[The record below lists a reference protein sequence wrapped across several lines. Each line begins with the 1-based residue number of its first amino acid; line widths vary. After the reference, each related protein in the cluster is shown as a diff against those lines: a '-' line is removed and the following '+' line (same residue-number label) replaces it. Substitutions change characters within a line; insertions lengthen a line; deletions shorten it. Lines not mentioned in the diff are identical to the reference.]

1 MDSSGPWDC
10 RGSGRNTC
18 AVWSLRDCVKV
29 CLQPNDIYLCP
40 TLKQTTKM
48 GELKNVLSEVHLKDE
63 CVGEM
68 RSWTLSQVPPQ
79 FTFQSKSGYFYSIQ
93 PHHKCTFLSSQ
104 QWSTLDTVLFIKRSF
119 QRRSTPVPCWPGAHM
134 KKLSY
139 EGDSLNTTQLQ
150 HFCDLSDC
158 SACTSFSFISTTVP
172 YLDKG
177 SSCICISQEHN
188 QALLFDTQLKT
199 FSLAPPTLH
208 SKWQL
213 RFISCLQLAMSFRQ
227 ALKEP
232 LCLLYWT
239 VQVFGHKCVLHP
251 WIIMHIN

>member
-1 MDSSGPWDC
+1 MQNNRLTLQTD
-10 RGSGRNTC
+10 RQKRNKPSTWTHQGLGTAEVVAGTPALFDLLERVC
-18 AVWSLRDCVKV
+18 GKV

-139 EGDSLNTTQLQ
+139 EGDSLNSTQRS
-150 HFCDLSDC
+150 CN
-158 SACTSFSFISTTVP
+158 ISVTCLIVQ
-172 YLDKG
+172 LV
-177 SSCICISQEHN
+177 
-188 QALLFDTQLKT
+188 LLLVSYQQQYHIWT
-199 FSLAPPTLH
+199 
-208 SKWQL
+208 
-213 RFISCLQLAMSFRQ
+213 
-227 ALKEP
+227 KEVLVFAYP
-232 LCLLYWT
+232 RSTIRLFYWT
-239 VQVFGHKCVLHP
+239 HS
-251 WIIMHIN
+251 

>member
-18 AVWSLRDCVKV
+18 AVWSLRARLCEM
-29 CLQPNDIYLCP
+29 CLQSNDIYLCP

-104 QWSTLDTVLFIKRSF
+104 QWSTLDTVLFPMLAWSAHEETLIW
-119 QRRSTPVPCWPGAHM
+119 RRLTQ
-134 KKLSY
+134 
-139 EGDSLNTTQLQ
+139 LNTTQLQ

-188 QALLFDTQLKT
+188 QALLLDTQLKT

-213 RFISCLQLAMSFRQ
+213 RFISCLQLANELQ
-227 ALKEP
+227 ASIKRALVSVV
-232 LCLLYWT
+232 LDSAGIWT
-239 VQVFGHKCVLHP
+239 
-251 WIIMHIN
+251 

>member
-1 MDSSGPWDC
+1 MQNNRLTLQTD
-10 RGSGRNTC
+10 RQKRNKPSTWTHQGLGT
-18 AVWSLRDCVKV
+18 AEVVAGTPVLFDLLERACVKV
-29 CLQPNDIYLCP
+29 CLQSNDIYLCP

-139 EGDSLNTTQLQ
+139 EGDSLNSTQRS
-150 HFCDLSDC
+150 CN
-158 SACTSFSFISTTVP
+158 ISVTCLIVQ
-172 YLDKG
+172 LV
-177 SSCICISQEHN
+177 
-188 QALLFDTQLKT
+188 LLLVSYQQQYHIWT
-199 FSLAPPTLH
+199 
-208 SKWQL
+208 
-213 RFISCLQLAMSFRQ
+213 
-227 ALKEP
+227 KEVLVFAYP
-232 LCLLYWT
+232 RSTIRLFYWT
-239 VQVFGHKCVLHP
+239 HS
-251 WIIMHIN
+251 